1 MFTLF
6 SDPHIGTHRKLHA
19 TPQSSKALN
28 QKIFKQAKTIAE
40 CADGTVV
47 CLGDLFD
54 KTNND
59 EATLLQGRAVAR
71 YVDFLLAGNHDV
83 ANREGVVST
92 LHALAEMAEDD
103 VELVE
108 GAGCSPIRYIMPP
121 QSVGGS
127 HYFIE
132 STQDSTHYFVPHHAS
147 QGAFIRTL
155 HEVLDV
161 ALDTSGHNYLYLHCN
176 VNFTLAEDNDAVLN
190 LPDEMTEQLLGK
202 FARIFVGHEHNS
214 YTRFEDRLVV
224 VGNTFPTSFSDVSDK
239 YIWRLDEAN
248 NVLKRDLVW
257 SKDEGYLEIT
267 YGTDLSTIENPE
279 RYQFI
284 EVIGRETVG
293 TGVEVS
299 KYMHEVRKVF
309 SNVLLARQ
317 NVELVD
323 VLDRVDTSEKPELV
337 DLSVRIARD
346 LKGSDLA
353 DLWDDFSRE
362 AEQ

>member
-28 QKIFKQAKTIAE
+28 QKIFQQAQTIAK
-40 CADGTVV
+40 CAGGTVV

-59 EATLLQGRAVAR
+59 ETTLLQGRAVAR
-71 YVDFLLAGNHDV
+71 YVDFILAGNHDV

-92 LHALAEMAEDD
+92 LHALAEMADDDRGIYEDAG
-103 VELVE
+103 
-108 GAGCSPIRYIMPP
+108 GAPSQYIMPP

-127 HYFIE
+127 HYVVE
-132 STQDSTHYFVPHHAS
+132 HTLDATHFFVPHHAS
-147 QGAFIRTL
+147 QEAFIRTL
-155 HEVLDV
+155 HEVLD
-161 ALDTSGHNYLYLHCN
+161 AASDTVWHCYLYLHCN

-190 LPDEMTEQLLGK
+190 LPDEMTEQLLEQ

-239 YIWRLDEAN
+239 FIWKLDDAN
-248 NVLKRDLVW
+248 NVLEREQVW
-257 SKDEGYLEIT
+257 SKNESYLEIV

-337 DLSVRIARD
+337 DLSVRIADD

-353 DLWDDFSRE
+353 DLWDELSRE